1 MILNVPWSEQM
12 NNIEL
17 YKNLSKSTDV
27 ITNRRLILYIID
39 TIKSDIDKK

>member
-1 MILNVPWSEQM
+1 MILNVPWPEQM

-17 YKNLSKSTDV
+17 YKNLSKCTDV